1 VKTSVVIP
9 VHGNWGVARQA
20 LDAVGRDL
28 DGTREVIV
36 VDDASP
42 DLPPDGLGAT
52 VVRNDRNLGFGP
64 SCNRGAR
71 EAAGELLLF
80 LNSDAVVAPGAVR
93 ALEAAMDGRAVG
105 AAAAVL
111 LNEGGTIQEA
121 GSAIGRDAITY
132 PVGAG
137 AAMHDARWCF
147 RRDVDYGSAACLIV
161 RRSMFDEL
169 GGFDD
174 RYAPG
179 YFEDADFCL
188 RLAERGLRTVL
199 EPAACAVHIQWG
211 SGTRERAKALV
222 RRNRERFLE
231 RWGTRFDHRPIVAA
245 AEPWPHRQ
253 LALRDALALMRFLV
267 IEDVTLARKVADRW
281 PAARVT
287 HLGGEAGGDIE
298 SAQTED
304 FERWLEE
311 RRYHYSAVLA
321 SDERFDEPVRRSQ
334 PQAARSLE
342 DPLLPPPGEEP
353 RG

>member
-1 VKTSVVIP
+1 MP
-9 VHGNWGVARQA
+9 VHGNWGVARRA
-20 LDAVGRDL
+20 VDAVRQSL
-28 DGTREVIV
+28 DGTREVVV

-42 DLPPDGLGAT
+42 DPPPDDLGAK

-64 SCNRGAR
+64 ACNRGAH

-80 LNSDAVVAPGAVR
+80 LNSDALVEPGAVG
-93 ALEAAMDGRAVG
+93 ALEEAMDGRAVG

-111 LNEGGTIQEA
+111 LNEDGTIQEA
-121 GSAIGRDAITY
+121 GSAIGRDAVTY

-137 AAMHDARWCF
+137 AAMHDAHWWF

-161 RRSMFDEL
+161 RRSTFEEL

-179 YFEDADFCL
+179 YYEDADLCL
-188 RLAERGLRTVL
+188 RLAGHGLRTVL

-211 SGTRERAKALV
+211 SGPRERAKALV

-231 RWGTRFDHRPIVAA
+231 RWGTRFAHRPIVAA

-253 LALRDALALMRFLV
+253 LALRDALTLIRFLV
-267 IEDVTLARKVADRW
+267 IENAALAREVADRW
-281 PAARVT
+281 PAARIT
-287 HLGGEAGGDIE
+287 HLGGDAGPEIE
-298 SAQTED
+298 SAETED
-304 FERWLEE
+304 VECWLEE

-321 SDERFDEPVRRSQ
+321 SDKRFDKPLQQSQ
-334 PQAARSLE
+334 PQAARSLD
-342 DPLLPPPGEEP
+342 DPVLPPPGEEP